1 MHKVLHF
8 VPQKRKQ
15 QRHDYDIIKNCE
27 TLQFIKSA
35 DLLISDTKIE
45 KAMGARHHYYHYY
58 HFSAGFSL
66 PAGK

>member
-15 QRHDYDIIKNCE
+15 QRHDYSIVKNCE
-27 TLQFIKSA
+27 TLQFIKLA
-35 DLLISDTKIE
+35 DLLISNTKIE
-45 KAMGARHHYYHYY
+45 KAMGAHHHYYHCYR
-58 HFSAGFSL
+58 FGAGFSL